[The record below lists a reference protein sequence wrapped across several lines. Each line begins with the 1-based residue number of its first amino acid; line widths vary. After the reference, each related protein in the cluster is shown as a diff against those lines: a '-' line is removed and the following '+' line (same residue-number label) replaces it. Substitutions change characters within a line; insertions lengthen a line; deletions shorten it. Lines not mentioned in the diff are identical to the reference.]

1 MIFYLIR
8 HGESLYNAEGRI
20 QGQSDIELSPLGLRQ
35 SAAIAEALAHERID
49 AIFASPLRRAMQTAE
64 PIAEKLS
71 LEVHGDDRLMEI
83 HAGIFQDLLWAEI
96 EVKFPDAA
104 RPWREQHA
112 DFVIPGGESRR
123 ALMIRGLAVFESIR
137 EMPYERVAVVSH
149 GGILAAALKAIL
161 RIPAE
166 LNPFSLFNASI
177 SRLTWD
183 TRIKLLTL
191 NELDHL
197 RAAGIEREDAT
208 GTV

>member
-8 HGESLYNAEGRI
+8 HGESLFNAEGRI
-20 QGQSDIELSPLGLRQ
+20 QGQSDVELSPLGLRQ
-35 SAAIAEALAHERID
+35 SAAVADALARERID
-49 AIFASPLRRAMQTAE
+49 AIFASPLRRAWQTAQ
-64 PIAEKLS
+64 PIAAALG
-71 LEVHGDDRLMEI
+71 LEIQLDDRLMEI
-83 HAGIFQDLLWAEI
+83 HAGIFQGLLWQEI
-96 EVKFPDAA
+96 EAKFPDAA

-123 ALMIRGLAVFESIR
+123 ALMVRGLAVFESIR
-137 EMPYERVAVVSH
+137 EMPYQRVAVVSH
-149 GGILAAALKAIL
+149 GGILAAVLKALL

-177 SRLTWD
+177 SRLAWD

-197 RAAGIEREDAT
+197 RGAALEREDAT